1 MRGKIFLITSALAL
15 SILSVPQAEAL
26 GFTRTP
32 STVWFHTYASG
43 ETTKNSAAADVKAS
57 EVPKSANLET
67 KSKFIVTY
75 NGFPDDAKVAFQ
87 AAVDIWSD
95 LFQSSVPIRINAT
108 WGRQASLVLGST
120 RPDFFYKNFI
130 GAPARDLNYATAL
143 ANALAGKDL
152 DPARPDIIMTINSR
166 SPFYTG
172 TDGKPSPRTYDL
184 ESVVMHEIAHGL
196 GFLTLASYD
205 PFFGY
210 GSIEDPTPFD
220 AFAQLADGRRLMDLS
235 SPSLEL
241 GGSLTAP
248 LYWAGAI
255 GVAANNGIK
264 PLLYTPAT
272 YEGGSSV
279 SHLDEK
285 TFSQSA
291 TDAAMTPNLDAGEVF
306 RSPGPITLGM
316 LDDMRT
322 KPGAG
327 IPVGLPE
334 APRNVKAII
343 GDKSAI
349 ITFDPPANYRAAQVT
364 SYLVTASF
372 GGQSAEVT
380 DSPALITGLKNGSTY
395 SFKVVARNQLGQSPT
410 EPSNAISPEA
420 GWRTTVIDGIA
431 DGKYISTNI
440 YKSQPIIA
448 YADSKNGDVKVATFN
463 GKAWVLTTV
472 DGNGTLNGKT
482 TNNVAGDISLCVTGT
497 GTKQTLNL
505 FYPDLVN
512 KDLRYA
518 EFNGK
523 TWKYE
528 VVDGDAP
535 TIQNYSEKIRVRT
548 ASDVSVTNACA
559 VTPSGLQVFYRD
571 ESQGVLLGAVRSA
584 DTWIYELIDGDRAT
598 DGRSTGDVGF
608 HLQAAVVAK
617 KVYVFYDS
625 ILTVN
630 QNSEATQGEVRLAT
644 RSTIYPEDWVFQTV
658 AAAGGAVAVSGYNVA
673 ISVVGNRVFGS
684 WYSAS
689 GITLPHANK
698 LNWAVI
704 SNSDPV
710 VSASSDSYGT
720 PTGALAIDDKE
731 LLFGCEERLCKIS
744 KLDQSAHLVSNAKL
758 NLKSDAVWITI
769 NKVRYALTSVNAKLT
784 LLKP

>member
-1 MRGKIFLITSALAL
+1 MRGKIFLFTSALAL
-15 SILSVPQAEAL
+15 SILTVPQAEAL

-43 ETTKNSAAADVKAS
+43 VQSKSFPVANAKSSETAKTV
-57 EVPKSANLET
+57 NLET

-75 NGFPDDAKVAFQ
+75 TGFPDDAKAAFQ

-108 WGRQASLVLGST
+108 WGRQASTVLGST
-120 RPDFFYKNFI
+120 RPDFFYKNFV

-210 GSIEDPTPFD
+210 GNIEDPTPFD
-220 AFAQLADGRRLMDLS
+220 AFTQLADGRRLMDLA

-241 GGSLTAP
+241 GASLTAP
-248 LYWAGAI
+248 LYWAGTN
-255 GVAANNGIK
+255 GVAANNGNK

-316 LDDMRT
+316 LEDMRT

-349 ITFDPPANYRAAQVT
+349 VTFDPPANYRAAQVT

-372 GGQSAEVT
+372 GGQSTEVT
-380 DSPALITGLKNGSTY
+380 DSPALITGLRNGSTY

-420 GWRTTVIDGIA
+420 GWKVSVIDGMA
-431 DGKYISTNI
+431 DGKFISTNT
-440 YKSQPIIA
+440 YKGQPIIA
-448 YADSKNGDVKVATFN
+448 YTDSKNGDVKIATFN
-463 GKAWVLTTV
+463 GKTWVTSTV
-472 DGNGTLNGKT
+472 DGNGALNGKT
-482 TNNVAGDISLCVTGT
+482 TNNVAGDVSLCVSGT

-528 VVDGDAP
+528 VVDGDAA
-535 TIQNYSEKIRVRT
+535 TVQNYNEKVRVRT

-559 VTPSGLQVFYRD
+559 VTPSGLQVIYRD
-571 ESQGVLLGAVRSA
+571 ESQGVLLGAVRSV
-584 DTWIYELIDGDRAT
+584 DTWIYELIDGDRTT

-608 HLQAAVVAK
+608 HLQTAVVGK
-617 KVYVFYDS
+617 KIYVFYDS

-644 RSTIYPEDWVFQTV
+644 RSTIYPEDWVYQTV
-658 AAAGGAVAVSGYNVA
+658 AATGGPVAVSGYNVG

-689 GITLPHANK
+689 GITIPHPNK

-704 SNSDPV
+704 SNTDPIISAASD
-710 VSASSDSYGT
+710 AYGT
-720 PTGALAIDDKE
+720 PKGALAIDDKE
-731 LLFGCEERLCKIS
+731 LIFGCEGRLCKIS
-744 KLDQSAHLVSNAKL
+744 KLDQSIHLISNAKSD
-758 NLKSDAVWITI
+758 LKSDAVWITI
-769 NKVRYALTSVNAKLT
+769 NKVRYALASVNSKLT

>member
-1 MRGKIFLITSALAL
+1 MRGKIFLFTSALAL
-15 SILSVPQAEAL
+15 SILTVPQAEAL

-43 ETTKNSAAADVKAS
+43 VQSKSFPVANAKSSETAKTV
-57 EVPKSANLET
+57 NLET

-75 NGFPDDAKVAFQ
+75 TGFPDDAKAAFQ

-108 WGRQASLVLGST
+108 WGRQASTVLGST
-120 RPDFFYKNFI
+120 RPDFFYKNFV

-210 GSIEDPTPFD
+210 GNIEDPTPFD
-220 AFAQLADGRRLMDLS
+220 AFTQLADGRRLMDLA

-241 GGSLTAP
+241 GASLTAP
-248 LYWAGAI
+248 LYWAGTN
-255 GVAANNGIK
+255 GVAANNGNK

-316 LDDMRT
+316 LEDMRT

-349 ITFDPPANYRAAQVT
+349 VTFDPPANYRAAQVT

-372 GGQSAEVT
+372 GGQSTEVT
-380 DSPALITGLKNGSTY
+380 DSPALITGLRNGSTY

-420 GWRTTVIDGIA
+420 GWKVSVIDGMA
-431 DGKYISTNI
+431 DGKFISTNT
-440 YKSQPIIA
+440 YKGQPIIA
-448 YADSKNGDVKVATFN
+448 YTDSKNGDVKIATFN
-463 GKAWVLTTV
+463 GKTWVTSTV
-472 DGNGTLNGKT
+472 DGNGALNGKT
-482 TNNVAGDISLCVTGT
+482 TNNVAGDVSLCVSGT

-528 VVDGDAP
+528 VVDGDAA
-535 TIQNYSEKIRVRT
+535 TVQNYNEKVRVRT

-559 VTPSGLQVFYRD
+559 VTASGLQVIYRD
-571 ESQGVLLGAVRSA
+571 ESQGVLLGAVRSV
-584 DTWIYELIDGDRAT
+584 DTWIYELIDGDRTT

-608 HLQAAVVAK
+608 HLQTAVVGK
-617 KVYVFYDS
+617 KIYVFYDS

-644 RSTIYPEDWVFQTV
+644 RSTIYPEDWVYQTV
-658 AAAGGAVAVSGYNVA
+658 AATGGPVAVSGYNVG

-689 GITLPHANK
+689 GITIPHPNK

-704 SNSDPV
+704 SNTDPIISAASD
-710 VSASSDSYGT
+710 AYGT
-720 PTGALAIDDKE
+720 PKGALAIDDKE
-731 LLFGCEERLCKIS
+731 LIFGCEGRLCKIS
-744 KLDQSAHLVSNAKL
+744 KLDQSIHLISNAKSDV
-758 NLKSDAVWITI
+758 KGDAVWITI
-769 NKVRYALTSVNAKLT
+769 NKVRYALASVNSKLT